1 MLTYHL
7 PLRVLLLPEG
17 GDLRY
22 YRPFSQSQ
30 FLLVLIYQSKSN
42 FDSSLLSDQSP
53 SIKVETIRKRKLRSK
68 IE

>member
-22 YRPFSQSQ
+22 YRLFSQSQ
-30 FLLVLIYQSKSN
+30 FQLVLIYQSKSN